1 MNLDP
6 QFVLFIILAF
16 VSIFLGIE
24 AVYIWWREKHSNVA
38 RRLNTRL
45 LQISND
51 DDLFIK
57 QHSILK
63 NRLQDNKAGVS
74 MC

>member
-6 QFVLFIILAF
+6 QFVFFIILAF